1 MKKKFLLISLIS
13 FLAVCCMAFGVYS
26 MNENTKLNINA
37 TLDFVPHVYNITYD
51 LDGGA
56 WDGTPGDS
64 TYNTLENYIL
74 KTNVKKTGY
83 QFIGWTGNNVT
94 TPTTN
99 LTITAGTKGDLSF
112 LANWDALQ
120 YELVFDANGGT
131 IPPAPNGEWTG
142 SGATATKPLV
152 YDAPYGTLPT
162 PTRDGYTFAG
172 WEGVNAEDIV
182 KVTSGFE
189 TKAQWTANSYQ
200 LTYISN
206 GGTTVSAKNKTYDT
220 AFTAEDLPEIEKAG
234 YIFEGWYNNE
244 SFTTKINSGDAFNK
258 NTATFAGIATAGT
271 VANVYAKFIQA
282 EARIGNVYY
291 RTLAEAFVDANAS
304 SSAVTIHIIK
314 NVQLASGIT
323 VDNAS
328 NKAITLST
336 DGNYTISR
344 ADGQTF
350 VMFSVASGDELIISG
365 GSSTL
370 TISGAEQTAL
380 STKNYI
386 VNTAGTL
393 RVQANTVIT
402 ENKTTAI
409 NVAGQFF
416 LESGTLTA
424 NSSTTAGAVNI
435 AESGSMTMSGGT
447 ISGNIASTQGGAIW
461 NAGTFT
467 MTAGRISGN
476 MLNNSTTSSRLGSAI
491 YTTGNL
497 DLNGGE
503 ISGHNIDGYT
513 ANNGTI
519 YVNDTDVILNVDG
532 GTVISNNK
540 TSNGGGA
547 IYLNGGTLNVKR
559 GTISE
564 NSSNDGGAVFAANAT
579 INVSG
584 SEILVNSASN
594 CGGAFSITNTSTF
607 AMTGGIVSGNSVDG
621 EGAAVYIIDDS
632 TGVISGTA
640 QFLSNTAG
648 YSGGAI
654 TAYGSSLQIVYG
666 TFRNNSASIG
676 GVISASCPL
685 NISGGMYE
693 NNNASLG
700 GVVACISNSAS
711 ISYGMFNTN
720 TSTSNGSFYYGRKA
734 SLTITNAE
742 INANEGSSTFYNDG
756 GTINIIGEAFNES
769 WDSTSTLIE
778 NTGTVNLSGN
788 PTLNGNVDYLKA
800 SESAKLIINGALSTT
815 DISLKYNSTVTD
827 GMEFVSFADGLA
839 SGINATSYLSKFNYE
854 GDASLLYADTTNNTI
869 NYGSAKTVTID
880 TNGGTVITAN
890 GWTGTT
896 TLTKTA
902 YYGKTL
908 GALPVLEKAYYTF
921 VSYNDKDNDSVV
933 YTSDTVVT
941 GNHSIVAKWQENV
954 ITGGGVTISG
964 TARYGETLTA
974 TASQSTPNA
983 TISYQWYYDNNNDKT
998 GGVAIS
1004 GATSSTYTI
1013 GLTNNNSTLVGK
1025 YIYVVITYTK
1035 DNYRTLTV
1043 NAVTSA
1049 VASRQI
1055 TVSGNTASKIYDG
1068 TALTGTASL
1077 TNGTLASG
1085 DEGTYTANGNITD
1098 VGTTPNVP
1106 TAVIK
1111 KGSVDVSDSYA
1122 ITLVNGTLTIT
1133 RKQIAV
1139 PTANNKTYN
1148 GLTQTG
1154 VNAGT
1159 GYTLSGTTSAID
1171 AGNYTVTAT
1180 LTDNYTW
1187 SDGTGEKTIT
1197 WTISPKPVEVSWGSE
1212 TSFVYDGTEKK
1223 PTASATSG
1231 VTNETIN
1238 LTVTGAINVGNYTAT
1253 ASISSVT
1260 GGRANTSNYTL
1271 TGTTKAFTITNAT
1284 MTVSATGYTGTY
1296 DGKAHSIT
1304 VTVSKPTS
1312 GYTIYYSTS
1321 QLTASNYSSA
1331 STTNISQTNVT
1342 AGVTVYYYVVADN
1355 YTPASGSAN
1364 IVINK
1369 ASLTVTANDHSL
1381 AYGTDT
1387 ATSNNGVTYNGFVN
1401 GETASDLGGALTYT
1415 VNGTV
1420 HRPAGT
1426 YTITPSGLT
1435 SNNYTIRFETG
1446 TLTINQTSSS
1456 LSTVPTS
1463 LSIVYGKTDTF
1474 TYTYTGDGQV
1484 SITSN
1489 DTTVASVS
1497 HSGNTV
1503 TVTAN
1508 KVGSTSITVSA
1519 SATANFASASATVSV
1534 TVTKSMVTLTAVS
1547 STVTK
1552 TYDGT
1557 MAASVTKD
1565 TNYTVTATGAV
1576 PSASILSVSAVYAS
1590 ANAGN
1595 PNVTITGTLS
1605 DTTNFGFDQNSC
1617 TVNGKINQRAVTVTA
1632 NDQTIVYGSLI
1643 ATGTSQATLSSQV
1656 DGHTLSAV
1664 TLTPSTS
1671 NVTTSGKITPS
1682 GATIES
1688 GSTDVT
1694 SNYAISYVDGNLT
1707 ITKANISP
1715 TVSMSGYTYGGTKS
1729 TPTVNGNTGN
1739 GSVTYYYN
1747 TSNSNSGG
1755 TAWTNVTSSTS
1766 LNAGEYYMYA
1776 EVAETTS
1783 YKGATTNPVA
1793 FTISKANGSISFA
1806 NTTVTKTYGD
1816 ANFTN
1821 AVTKTGD
1828 GTVTYASNNT
1838 TVATVS
1844 STGLVTIKAAGNA
1857 TITASVS
1864 DGTNY
1869 TYPVKNTS
1877 FNLVV
1882 NKKDLELPV
1891 ITISSNGVVSWTAV
1905 ANANSYEIKTNNTEY
1920 TSVSGTSIDYKEE
1933 ILNALDGGTGIV
1945 TVNVKA
1951 NPSNANYSAVE
1962 GSATINIRAVLINK
1976 TAGIDSVTVSGGSA
1990 SNVFIVGS
1998 TVSLTATVQTG
2009 YEFYGWSG
2017 YTTGSNQTISFTMPD
2032 SYPEIIASARLIEY
2046 VIIYNLDG
2054 GTVDTENPETY
2065 NILSDPINLNNPTKE
2080 GYNFVGWSGTGIV
2093 GIFDDVSISSG
2104 STGNREYTAHWSEI
2118 LYTITLDARQSKYN
2132 LESEIYSGW
2141 SRSSGSNVT
2150 YTRSFRMGETLQ
2162 LPHLSRV
2169 DYAFNGWYTASSGG
2183 TQVDSSTVV
2192 TANATYYAQWTKLTA
2207 GSYITIHYC
2216 SNPDNSNLTLYGE
2229 TYIFRQSGLELT
2241 VPGSDYFNFNG
2252 PEGQG
2257 FTSFNFYSYYGSGSW
2272 VSSLASLGG
2281 NYWLGS
2287 PDKTP
2292 SGYSN
2297 GNYRLYEGMN
2307 NGAYI
2312 YTKPYIFAANW
2323 QELTPIT
2330 VTFNANGGSVSP
2342 TSRDYYTGVYYT
2354 NLPTPT
2360 RSGYDFIGWF
2370 TASTGGT
2377 QVTEET
2383 RVTATADHTIYA
2395 QWAKQVTLVL
2405 NGNTGE
2411 IKSSSNWTGSG
2422 TSVTKIVS
2430 TIGTVGYLPSTSQV
2444 EFSGEYILDGW
2455 WTASSGGTEVESTTN
2470 VADIW
2475 NGSSD
2480 TITIYAHKTNQ
2491 VKVTLDANGGNFSS
2505 NSNYAMYG
2513 WTKEGYLENRATKT
2527 LTLGVRYSGDKSSL
2541 PTPKRDG
2548 YTFYGWYSRPS
2559 GGTKI
2564 DASTIFTKISP
2575 TRLYAVWEDPG
2586 SGGGGSTGGSIEVN
2600 LYARD
2605 YEGNYSGTFSNLPSG
2620 WFVSEGIAYHS
2631 PKFSEGDTLGTLPTV
2646 TCSDST
2652 MTFIGWYTASG
2663 TEVTS
2668 STVVT
2673 ASASYY
2679 AKFGPI
2685 TITIT
2690 LSYLPAN
2697 NSAENI
2703 TGSINSFTDGWTEDS
2718 FGFAEKSFKYG
2729 DVVGELISADANDV
2743 NYYLEGWYTLDGSE
2757 KLTSETIVTVSKA
2770 YYARYTLKQY
2780 DVTLIVNS
2788 TYRVPLIDESWN
2800 SWTDNSGT
2808 TWYKRYIA
2816 FDELID
2822 LPICYDAG
2830 TGAQTTKWGGG
2841 IGIYNGKYS
2850 CEGYTDVYL
2859 TPVWD

>member
-64 TYNTLENYIL
+64 TYNTLEDYTL

-94 TPTTN
+94 TPTTT

-112 LANWDALQ
+112 LANWDALE

-172 WEGVNAEDIV
+172 WEGVNAGDTV
-182 KVTSGFE
+182 KATASFT

-206 GGTTVSAKNKTYDT
+206 GGTAVTAKNKTYDT

-234 YIFEGWYNNE
+234 YIFEGWYSRYNNE
-244 SFTTKINSGDAFNK
+244 IFTTKINSGDNFDI
-258 NTATFAGIATAGT
+258 NTATFAGIATAGS
-271 VANVYAKFIQA
+271 VANIYAKWTNA
-282 EARIGNVYY
+282 EARIGTVYY
-291 RTLAEAFVDANAS
+291 RTLADAFVAANS
-304 SSAVTIHIIK
+304 SSVATTIYVLKDIEL
-314 NVQLASGIT
+314 QAGIT
-323 VDNAS
+323 VDNTS

-350 VMFSVASGDELIISG
+350 VMFSVASGDELIING

-416 LESGTLTA
+416 LEGGTLTA

-467 MTAGRISGN
+467 MTDGTISGN
-476 MLNNSTTSSRLGSAI
+476 MLNNSTMSSKLGSAI

-513 ANNGTI
+513 ANYGTI
-519 YVNDTDVILNVDG
+519 YVNDTDVILNIDG
-532 GTVISNNK
+532 ANISNNK
-540 TSNGGGA
+540 TSSSGGA
-547 IYLNGGTLNVKR
+547 IYLNGGTLNVKS
-559 GTISE
+559 GAISANE
-564 NSSNDGGAVFAANAT
+564 AYSSGGAVFAANAT

-584 SEILVNSASN
+584 GEISN
-594 CGGAFSITNTSTF
+594 NA
-607 AMTGGIVSGNSVDG
+607 TGLG
-621 EGAAVYIIDDS
+621 
-632 TGVISGTA
+632 
-640 QFLSNTAG
+640 
-648 YSGGAI
+648 SGGAI
-654 TAYGSSLQIVYG
+654 YEGDSTINITAGNFS
-666 TFRNNSASIG
+666 NNTASNG
-676 GVISASCPL
+676 GVINGNNGILTINGGTFTKNSAVTNGSVINTFNSSSQVTINGGTYSSNEGQAIIHNGGIL
-685 NISGGMYE
+685 NISGGE
-693 NNNASLG
+693 FDS
-700 GVVACISNSAS
+700 SSA
-711 ISYGMFNTN
+711 
-720 TSTSNGSFYYGRKA
+720 
-734 SLTITNAE
+734 L
-742 INANEGSSTFYNDG
+742 
-756 GTINIIGEAFNES
+756 II
-769 WDSTSTLIE
+769 

-839 SGINATSYLSKFNYE
+839 SGINATSYLSKFNYDGE
-854 GDASLLYADTTNNTI
+854 ASLLYADTTNNTI

-941 GNHSIVAKWQENV
+941 GTHSIVAKWQENV

-1013 GLTNNNSTLVGK
+1013 GLTNDNSTLVGK

-1055 TVSGNTASKIYDG
+1055 TVSGNTASKVYDG
-1068 TALTGTASL
+1068 TALVGTASL
-1077 TNGTLASG
+1077 TSGTLASG

-1171 AGNYTVTAT
+1171 AGTYTVTAT

-1197 WTISPKPVEVSWGSE
+1197 WTISPKEVAVSWGSE

-1238 LTVTGAINVGNYTAT
+1238 LTVTGATNVGNYTAT

-1260 GGRANTSNYTL
+1260 NGRANKSNYTL

-1296 DGKAHSIT
+1296 DGKGHSIT

-1321 QLTASNYSSA
+1321 QLTASNYLSDST
-1331 STTNISQTNVT
+1331 TTNISQTNVT
-1342 AGVTVYYYVVADN
+1342 TGVTVYYYVVADN

-1369 ASLTVTANDHSL
+1369 ATLTVTANDHSL

-1401 GETASDLGGALTYT
+1401 GETESDLGGTLTYT
-1415 VNGTV
+1415 VNGTA

-1456 LSTVPTS
+1456 LTTVPTS
-1463 LSIVYGKTDTF
+1463 LSIVYGNSKTF

-1489 DTTVASVS
+1489 DPTVASVS
-1497 HSGNTV
+1497 RSGNTV

-1519 SATANFASASATVSV
+1519 SATANFASATATVSV

-1664 TLTPSTS
+1664 TLTPSTT

-1682 GATIES
+1682 GATIKS

-1694 SNYAISYVDGNLT
+1694 SNYAISYVAGNLT
-1707 ITKANISP
+1707 ITKADISP

-1747 TSNSNSGG
+1747 TTNSNSGG

-1776 EVAETTS
+1776 VVAETTS

-1816 ANFTN
+1816 ATFTN
-1821 AVTKTGD
+1821 ALTNSGD
-1828 GTVTYASNNT
+1828 GTVTYSSNNT

-1864 DGTNY
+1864 DTINY
-1869 TYPVKNTS
+1869 TYATKSATYT
-1877 FNLVV
+1877 LTV
-1882 NKKDLELPV
+1882 NAKQLEAPTNV
-1891 ITISSNGVVSWTAV
+1891 SISTAGVVSWDAVTNATGYSISINGTSWTAV
-1905 ANANSYEIKTNNTEY
+1905 GNETSYNYKSTITASTGTRTVYVKATKTGDSNYKDSESSTKSVSVYKVTISKGTGISSTSGAGNYISGATATIEAYVSSGYKFNQWTGATTSSNSKTTIVVNANKTCTATAVVITYNITWN
-1920 TSVSGTSIDYKEE
+1920 
-1933 ILNALDGGTGIV
+1933 LDGGSWVSSAPYTTYQVPQNSLTLPGVDSLVKSGCKLSKFVITSSNGTVGTYNSGATFQLTEIWEVSGIY
-1945 TVNVKA
+1945 TDI
-1951 NPSNANYSAVE
+1951 
-1962 GSATINIRAVLINK
+1962 TI
-1976 TAGIDSVTVSGGSA
+1976 TAQWETVSY
-1990 SNVFIVGS
+1990 NVTWEIG
-1998 TVSLTATVQTG
+1998 TATWVDG
-2009 YEFYGWSG
+2009 PPFE
-2017 YTTGSNQTISFTMPD
+2017 SFTSNDTLYFPADDMLNDEDYNTEGWMLYDANGNYIEGIAPGTTLNATNFIEMYGITGD
-2032 SYPEIIASARLIEY
+2032 IILERTKTPKIY
-2046 VIIYNLDG
+2046 NITYNLDG
-2054 GTVDTENPETY
+2054 GTV
-2065 NILSDPINLNNPTKE
+2065 SGNPTTYTKQTSTITLKAPTKT
-2080 GYNFVGWSGTGIV
+2080 GYEFIGWGGTGLTEVTKTVTIAN
-2093 GIFDDVSISSG
+2093 G
-2104 STGNREYTAHWSEI
+2104 STGDRVYTAHWTPLYAIKYYSYSSETLI
-2118 LYTITLDARQSKYN
+2118 ATQWVSPSQTGAITLRSGEWYYN
-2132 LESEIYSGW
+2132 Y
-2141 SRSSGSNVT
+2141 GSNSHVITGEIGMPDFMSHLELYSADGLTLALYERQVRWINLKFGAYDYYYGYGSTPGIYFTEPSVIVSNSSFQLKSGKTT
-2150 YTRSFRMGETLQ
+2150 YMTNQNSTGVYHEVDCLIKVATGEPIPRITGMVRFVESNSTLVRTDMTGYKLSNGEVVSIYDGEYTGTIEPSFEAISNDICAITIHQMCAPNESFSDWVYFNNIPEGYEEISSSDETCYRKYVKAGSQLGE
-2162 LPHLSRV
+2162 LPEA
-2169 DYAFNGWYTASSGG
+2169 YASSGDIFLFDG
-2183 TQVDSSTVV
+2183 WKTESGSRMYSST
-2192 TANATYYAQWTKLTA
+2192 
-2207 GSYITIHYC
+2207 
-2216 SNPDNSNLTLYGE
+2216 
-2229 TYIFRQSGLELT
+2229 T
-2241 VPGSDYFNFNG
+2241 V
-2252 PEGQG
+2252 
-2257 FTSFNFYSYYGSGSW
+2257 
-2272 VSSLASLGG
+2272 
-2281 NYWLGS
+2281 
-2287 PDKTP
+2287 
-2292 SGYSN
+2292 YSN
-2297 GNYRLYEGMN
+2297 IDLYPILRELPRV
-2307 NGAYI
+2307 YI
-2312 YTKPYIFAANW
+2312 
-2323 QELTPIT
+2323 
-2330 VTFNANGGSVSP
+2330 
-2342 TSRDYYTGVYYT
+2342 
-2354 NLPTPT
+2354 
-2360 RSGYDFIGWF
+2360 
-2370 TASTGGT
+2370 
-2377 QVTEET
+2377 
-2383 RVTATADHTIYA
+2383 
-2395 QWAKQVTLVL
+2395 
-2405 NGNTGE
+2405 
-2411 IKSSSNWTGSG
+2411 
-2422 TSVTKIVS
+2422 
-2430 TIGTVGYLPSTSQV
+2430 YLPSNAYYLQNNVSMGNDSYFYQDDLEGLVYCTGRLQP
-2444 EFSGEYILDGW
+2444 
-2455 WTASSGGTEVESTTN
+2455 GTTV
-2470 VADIW
+2470 
-2475 NGSSD
+2475 
-2480 TITIYAHKTNQ
+2480 
-2491 VKVTLDANGGNFSS
+2491 
-2505 NSNYAMYG
+2505 
-2513 WTKEGYLENRATKT
+2513 
-2527 LTLGVRYSGDKSSL
+2527 
-2541 PTPKRDG
+2541 
-2548 YTFYGWYSRPS
+2548 
-2559 GGTKI
+2559 
-2564 DASTIFTKISP
+2564 
-2575 TRLYAVWEDPG
+2575 
-2586 SGGGGSTGGSIEVN
+2586 
-2600 LYARD
+2600 
-2605 YEGNYSGTFSNLPSG
+2605 
-2620 WFVSEGIAYHS
+2620 
-2631 PKFSEGDTLGTLPTV
+2631 TLPTIYDRGSGAQ
-2646 TCSDST
+2646 TSKYYKP
-2652 MTFIGWYTASG
+2652 GAGAS
-2663 TEVTS
+2663 
-2668 STVVT
+2668 
-2673 ASASYY
+2673 SASY
-2679 AKFGPI
+2679 
-2685 TITIT
+2685 
-2690 LSYLPAN
+2690 
-2697 NSAENI
+2697 
-2703 TGSINSFTDGWTEDS
+2703 TGSI
-2718 FGFAEKSFKYG
+2718 
-2729 DVVGELISADANDV
+2729 
-2743 NYYLEGWYTLDGSE
+2743 
-2757 KLTSETIVTVSKA
+2757 TI
-2770 YYARYTLKQY
+2770 ARNN
-2780 DVTLIVNS
+2780 I
-2788 TYRVPLIDESWN
+2788 E
-2800 SWTDNSGT
+2800 
-2808 TWYKRYIA
+2808 
-2816 FDELID
+2816 
-2822 LPICYDAG
+2822 
-2830 TGAQTTKWGGG
+2830 
-2841 IGIYNGKYS
+2841 IY
-2850 CEGYTDVYL
+2850 
-2859 TPVWD
+2859 PVWD